1 MADDS
6 LNLCVTDDIASEIIR
21 SMSDGLLVLDRK
33 GMIVSVNPAALEMLD
48 LQWKDVRERP
58 FGDLFP
64 LESANEEFGRT
75 VLECMQSRTPMLN
88 KEVGFRTLDGGVK
101 DLSVNASLLKRD
113 EESGAGEAVVVV
125 LRDMTEMK
133 SLDRA
138 RKRVLDHLSH
148 ELKTPLAVIKGSL
161 NHIKIGSES
170 PAMERIHRN
179 LKRLEEIQSEVD
191 DIIRHREIDESYPF
205 GRWLAQILDLAD
217 LLSEGV
223 PACGDSLRDLRAAIE
238 GLFTQGETDRDTRA
252 GLGRVSRETLRKAKE
267 QASHRDIHYVV
278 HLDEDPEVD
287 VPPEMLEKAL
297 MAPLKNAIENTPD
310 GGTVSISLETFGRKA
325 VLSITDT
332 GVGITAESR
341 KQIFSGFYH
350 ARQTDFYSTKRPFD
364 FGAGGKGLD
373 LLRVRILSEAY
384 GFGVECV
391 SMRCPYLP
399 EESQLCPGNTANC
412 RHIRNPQE
420 CGKSGSTLFKL
431 TFDVVS

>member
-21 SMSDGLLVLDRK
+21 SMSDGLLVLDRR

-48 LQWKDVRERP
+48 LHWKDVRERP

-64 LESANEEFGRT
+64 FESANEEFRKT
-75 VLECMQSRTPMLN
+75 VMDCMQSHTPMRN
-88 KEVGFRTLDGGVK
+88 KEVSFRTLDGGVK

-113 EESGAGEAVVVV
+113 EQSGAEEAVVVV

-161 NHIKIGSES
+161 NHIKTSES
-170 PAMERIHRN
+170 PAIERIHRN

-238 GLFTQGETDRDTRA
+238 GLFIQGETVRDTRA

-278 HLDEDPEVD
+278 HLDEDPEIA

-310 GGTVSISLETFGRKA
+310 GGTISISLETFGRKA

-332 GVGITAESR
+332 GVGITEESR

-391 SMRCPYLP
+391 STRCRHLP

-412 RHIRNPQE
+412 RHIRSPQE